1 MRAAIVLVLF
11 IVSITSKAQTSFPG
25 SFLDYTQRQAFVN
38 KSHLND
44 SAVNKKWFLSKY
56 GGISTSF
63 SFFRGGNATM
73 VSVPVGL
80 QLNRRLNNNLY
91 AFGSVSVAP
100 AYVNLNHSFLATD
113 INKSWQN
120 NTFLKSSNFGMYS
133 RAEMGLMYI
142 NDEKTF
148 SISGSIGIER
158 SNYPVYTV
166 YPYNQINNKPLN
178 PVTAPQ
184 R

>member
-1 MRAAIVLVLF
+1 MRAVVILVILTAS
-11 IVSITSKAQTSFPG
+11 VTLRAQTFPG
-25 SFLDYTQRQAFVN
+25 SFVDYTQRQAFVN
-38 KSHLND
+38 RSHFDD
-44 SAVNKKWFLSKY
+44 SALNKKWSLNKY
-56 GGISTSF
+56 TGISTSF
-63 SFFRGGNATM
+63 SFFRGGNATT

-91 AFGSVSVAP
+91 AFAGVSVEP
-100 AYVNLNHSFLATD
+100 AYINFNRSFLSND

-120 NTFLKSSNFGMYS
+120 NTFLKSSSFGMYS

-158 SNYPVYTV
+158 SNYPVYQV
-166 YPYNQINNKPLN
+166 YPYNPINSKATNRVNTPN
-178 PVTAPQ
+178 